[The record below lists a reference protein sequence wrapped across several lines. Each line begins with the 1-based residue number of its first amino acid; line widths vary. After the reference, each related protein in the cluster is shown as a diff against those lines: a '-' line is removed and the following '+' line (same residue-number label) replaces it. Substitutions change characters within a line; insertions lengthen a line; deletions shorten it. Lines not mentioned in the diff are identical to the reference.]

1 MDFDKI
7 AYNLLNKV
15 VLNSGSNLYRICEI
29 EMYCYSELHPDL
41 YVHRVEDQKT
51 NGKFYFHKFS
61 NGTYKAGTFKG
72 LDITYG
78 DEKTYF
84 GVLIRSIL
92 NLKTRELTEGSCN
105 CVNELIGGITVKE
118 FMSKFDGIISIDNKD
133 FGLID
138 YKLPIKPLY
147 HGPRI
152 GLSDKYPEFRDRDY
166 RYAIYIEHIVK
177 KRKTFKLLKC

>member
-15 VLNSGSNLYRICEI
+15 VLNSGGNLYRICEI

-118 FMSKFDGIISIDNKD
+118 FMSKFDGIISINNKD

-177 KRKTFKLLKC
+177 KRKTFKLLN